1 MGCAPRRDGEFRAL
15 SANEVRVSKRASSI
29 EKDASR
35 PDPRPGRP
43 RSARAHAAILDAAV
57 SLFIEGG
64 SEEMSVEAV
73 ALKAG
78 VGKATIYRRWPSKA
92 ELLIEAIEHVFA
104 EPPTPD
110 TGSVRDDLVLIGR
123 DLHMLMTSRLT
134 GGVFPPMAAE
144 VARGSRL
151 GRLYGERVIG
161 PRRAILEQ
169 ALRRG
174 IDRGELSGE
183 FDLELAIDLLVG
195 AFLLRRL
202 THRLKRSDSELP
214 DRAVDIVL
222 TGVSEA

>member
-1 MGCAPRRDGEFRAL
+1 MSNRAPTI
-15 SANEVRVSKRASSI
+15 K
-29 EKDASR
+29 KDASS
-35 PDPRPGRP
+35 PDRRPGRP
-43 RSARAHAAILDAAV
+43 RSARAHASILHAAV
-57 SLFIEGG
+57 ELFIQGG
-64 SEEMSVEAV
+64 SEGTSVEAV
-73 ALKAG
+73 ALRAG
-78 VGKATIYRRWPSKA
+78 VGKATIYRRWPSK
-92 ELLIEAIEHVFA
+92 EDLLIEAIEHVFA
-104 EPPTPD
+104 EPLTPD
-110 TGSVRDDLVLIGR
+110 TGSVRNDLTLIGR

-151 GRLYGERVIG
+151 GRLYGQRVIG

-174 IDRGELSGE
+174 IDRGELSGD

-195 AFLLRRL
+195 TFLLRRL

>member
-1 MGCAPRRDGEFRAL
+1 VL
-15 SANEVRVSKRASSI
+15 SESEVRMSKRPPSMTKEESGLG
-29 EKDASR
+29 R
-35 PDPRPGRP
+35 RPGRP
-43 RSARAHAAILDAAV
+43 RSARAHESILDAAV
-57 SLFIEGG
+57 ELFIEAG
-64 SEEMSVEAV
+64 SEGMSVEAV
-73 ALKAG
+73 AVRAG
-78 VGKATIYRRWPSKA
+78 VGKATIYRRWPSKE

-104 EPPTPD
+104 EPASPD
-110 TGSVRDDLVLIGR
+110 TGSVRDDLALIGR

-174 IDRGELSGE
+174 IDRGELSGD

-195 AFLLRRL
+195 TFLLRRL

-222 TGVSEA
+222 TGVSKA